1 MRSNLSK
8 LLNTYVALL
17 LSLGFILLNKS
28 TQAQMTPTCTAGTP
42 TFAVHL
48 ETLPSGVWTSPNISR
63 DGQCCGATNPDE
75 CVFFYLYLNPNTVAL
90 QIDMIGAD
98 PAGSLFYELACDGI
112 LIPGG
117 SVKCIPQSY
126 LSMNPLPIKFCK
138 PGGNKNIYKITTI
151 SKPLFPADDTTRIGC
166 KTQLMSFG
174 VVNSSVT
181 WQSIYPGTPGQYD
194 NYLDS
199 TNVAS
204 PTYSALPGAPA
215 YIDYRVCGFP
225 QASICGYS
233 VTVCDTVRVYN
244 YPTLST
250 VTSGTAT
257 FCNNGPGS
265 GVTLTANAS
274 GGLAPYTF
282 TWYGVN
288 SSTTQIGTGTSYF
301 ATAPGTYYLDLKDKL
316 SDPVNC
322 PIPPQTPIS
331 VIEGT
336 VPVVDA
342 CPNQTV
348 CSASPSTT
356 VTGTVQYAPG
366 AIWSGGAGTFTP
378 GNTFLN
384 TSYTP
389 SAAELAAG
397 FVKLYLTSTG
407 ASGNCVNTLDSTIIY
422 YTQPVVVNLTSS
434 GLGCNSATATINSSV
449 TGGTTPYTYAWS
461 TGETGTS
468 INGSEG
474 NYSLYITDALG
485 CTGQGNINLVAPT
498 SLGLTF
504 NVTNVSVNGGND
516 GSATANV
523 TGGTAPYSI
532 AWSPSGS
539 GTTIT
544 NLLYG
549 IYTATVTDANGCQIA
564 GSTVVN
570 EPRCLGFTANATSSN
585 VNCYGSATGT
595 ASVSVTGG
603 TPIYTYTW
611 NTVPAQ
617 NTTSVAN
624 LNAGVYTVLV
634 TDANGCLQTANVVV
648 TQPTQL
654 TNVMTYTNLTSNG
667 ASNGAAAA
675 NPFGGSTPYTYIWSN
690 GATTQTIDNLSAGG
704 YTVTITDNNGCK
716 KIDSVRINEP
726 NCKNLTLNVIIN
738 NVTCFNGKNG
748 SAIAVVG
755 GASGSYTVTWST
767 GSTAPS
773 INTLVAG
780 NYWVSVIDSKGCT
793 VFKNFTITQPAA
805 LSVGLLPTNV
815 RCFNLNDGTINV
827 TVSGG
832 TYPYTYSWS
841 NGSAT
846 EDIINLA
853 PEVYTVNITDANGC
867 TAIAT
872 ANITEPLPLAAT
884 YTAQNVSCIYGA
896 NGAAGVSVTGGVF
909 PYFYQWSTGAT
920 TSSISNLAGGGYS
933 VMVTD
938 ANNCQLNQP
947 LTLPIGQPDSVQV
960 DSFIVACPVP
970 GSGQTQVTVIPT
982 GGSSGSF
989 QVSFNGGPYQP
1000 AGVYTAMLNNGTT
1013 YTVTLQD
1020 GNNCT
1025 SLIGDILTINTETKI
1040 DSIKFAKCNPVGT
1053 SSIPVTVFP
1062 SGGAGSPYSVSFTNG
1077 SSYLSAGTYT
1087 SNLNVGTTYTVII
1100 KDKNGCVS
1108 AVQTISLPAVLNAST
1123 SVTSNYNGQN
1133 ISCNGLT
1140 NGSALAT
1147 VSGGVTTYSYS
1158 WSTVPTQTTA
1168 AASNLG
1174 AGTYSVTITD
1184 GNNCAVTRTV
1194 TLTQP
1199 SIVTATAIAT
1209 SNFNGQNTSCFGASD
1224 GAASVTASGGVSPYT
1239 YAWSTVP
1246 TQTTTAAIG
1255 LSAGTYTVL
1264 VTDVNSCSATA
1275 TVVLT
1280 QPIGTLTSTLNVTSN
1295 YNGQQVSCFGA
1306 TNASVSVT
1314 ASNGTGPYTYSWS
1327 TTPVQT
1333 GSVMTGVGAGTYSV
1347 TVTDV
1352 NGCSLT
1358 NAITVSQPPVVVAS
1372 ASVTSNYNGQNV
1384 SCFGLTDASA
1394 VVNASGGTAPYTY
1407 AWSSSPSQTTSSMSN
1422 VGAGTYSVTVT
1433 DVNGCDVITSVT
1445 VNQPTAVD
1453 AQILNLSNYN
1463 GYNVSCN
1470 GSTNGSIDIN
1480 VNGGTG
1486 AYTYTWSNGPTS
1498 QDITGVGAGSY
1509 TVMVSD
1515 ANGCIDIL
1523 STSLTEPNVLVV
1535 TIDSLSNY
1543 NGYNTSCSDMQDAS
1557 VYVTVSGGVVSYGY
1571 TWSNSTT
1578 NEDLL
1583 NVGAGNYSVIVTD
1596 NNLCTATANT
1606 VITQPPALSHT
1617 YTTTSPLCYGLS
1629 TGSIDVTLSGGV
1641 TPYTYSWSNSA
1652 VTEDLTNITSG
1663 NYTLNYTDLNGC
1675 TGVAIIGVSQLDSIL
1690 VTNQV
1695 SNIRCYGDTVGSI
1708 YLDPT
1713 GGTGTYTYAWS
1724 NGATTQDVINVLA
1737 GVYTATVTDGNGCK
1751 FIVTE
1756 EITQPPLLGASLNSP
1771 IKFDVFNIGV
1781 FGASDG
1787 SIDCSVSGGVS
1798 PYSFLWSNGST
1809 SQNLTN
1815 LPAGPYTVIITDTNG
1830 CRISREILLTQPLV
1844 LEMPEGISPNEDG
1857 KNDFFVVH
1865 GIESY
1870 PDNVLTIYN
1879 RWGNIVYKESGYIN
1893 DWQGENN
1900 NGELLP
1906 DATYFAI
1913 LEINK
1918 GDIVLKG
1925 YVEIRR

>member
-1 MRSNLSK
+1 MKSNLSK
-8 LLNTYVALL
+8 LLNTCAALL
-17 LSLGFILLNKS
+17 LSFGFILLNKS
-28 TQAQMTPTCTAGTP
+28 MQAQITPTCTAGTP

-48 ETLPSGVWTSPNISR
+48 ENLPSGVWSSPNISR
-63 DGQCCGATNPDE
+63 NGQCCGATNPDE

-98 PAGSLFYELACDGI
+98 PAGALFYELACDGI
-112 LIPGG
+112 LVPGG
-117 SVKCIPQSY
+117 SIKCIPQSY

-166 KTQLMSFG
+166 KTKLLSFG

-181 WQSIYPGTPGQYD
+181 WQSIYPGTPGQYN

-233 VTVCDTVRVYN
+233 VTVCDTVRIYN

-257 FCNNGPGS
+257 FCNTGPGS
-265 GVTLTANAS
+265 GVTLTAGAT

-331 VIEGT
+331 VIQGT

-348 CSASPSTT
+348 CNASPTT
-356 VTGTVQYAPG
+356 SITGTVQYAPG
-366 AIWSGGAGTFTP
+366 AVWSGGTGTFTP

-384 TSYTP
+384 TSYSP
-389 SAAELAAG
+389 SAAELTAG

-407 ASGNCVNTLDSTIIY
+407 ASGNCVNKMDSTIIY

-434 GLGCNSATATINSSV
+434 GLGCNNATAIINSSI

-461 TGETGTS
+461 TGSSGTS
-468 INGSEG
+468 INAGQG

-485 CTGQGNINLVAPT
+485 CTGQGNINLVAPS

-544 NLLYG
+544 NLVYG

-570 EPRCLGFTANATSSN
+570 EPRCLGFTANATSAN
-585 VNCYGSATGT
+585 VNCYGDATGS
-595 ASVSVTGG
+595 ASVTVTGG

-624 LNAGVYTVLV
+624 LEAGVYTVLV
-634 TDANGCLQTANVVV
+634 TDANGCLQTANVTV

-654 TNVMTYTNLTSNG
+654 TDVMTYTTNG
-667 ASNGAAAA
+667 STNSSAAA
-675 NPFGGSTPYTYIWSN
+675 NPFGGSSPYTYVWSN
-690 GATTQTIDNLSAGG
+690 GATTQTINNLSPGG
-704 YTVTITDNNGCK
+704 YTVTITDNKGCQ
-716 KIDSVRINEP
+716 KIDSVRINQP
-726 NCKNLTLNVIIN
+726 NCKNLTLNVLVN

-755 GASGSYTVTWST
+755 GATGSYTLTWSN
-767 GSTAPS
+767 GSNAPS
-773 INTLVAG
+773 INTLAAG
-780 NYWVSVIDSKGCT
+780 NYWVMVTDSKGCT
-793 VFKNFTITQPAA
+793 VLKNFTITQPAI

-815 RCFNLNDGTINV
+815 RCFNTNDGTINV

-841 NGSAT
+841 NGSTT

-867 TAIAT
+867 TAIGT

-884 YTAQNVSCIYGA
+884 YTAQNVTCIYGT
-896 NGAAGVSVTGGVF
+896 NGAAGVNVTGGVF

-970 GSGQTQVTVIPT
+970 GSGQTQVTIVPT
-982 GGSSGSF
+982 GGYSGSF
-989 QVSFNGGPYQP
+989 QISINGGPYQ
-1000 AGVYTAMLNNGTT
+1000 ASGVYTAMLANGAT
-1013 YTVTLQD
+1013 YTITLKD

-1025 SLIGDILTINTETKI
+1025 SLIGDILTINPETKI
-1040 DSIKFAKCNPVGT
+1040 DSVKFAKCNSVGT
-1053 SSIPVTVFP
+1053 SSIPVTVYP

-1077 SSYLSAGTYT
+1077 SSYLTAGTYT
-1087 SNLNVGTTYTVII
+1087 SNLSVGATYTVVI

-1108 AVQTISLPAVLNAST
+1108 AVQTISLPAVLNATT

-1133 ISCNGLT
+1133 ISCNGLA
-1140 NGSALAT
+1140 NGSALVNVA
-1147 VSGGVTTYSYS
+1147 GGVATYSYS

-1184 GNNCAVTRTV
+1184 GNNCVVTRTV

-1246 TQTTTAAIG
+1246 VQTTTAAIG
-1255 LSAGTYTVL
+1255 LSAGTYSVI
-1264 VTDVNSCSATA
+1264 VTDVNGCSVTK
-1275 TVVLT
+1275 TVTLT

-1295 YNGQQVSCFGA
+1295 YNGQQVTCFGA
-1306 TNASVSVT
+1306 TNASVSVS

-1327 TTPVQT
+1327 TMPVQT
-1333 GSVMTGVGAGTYSV
+1333 GTVMTGVGAGTYSV

-1358 NAITVSQPPVVVAS
+1358 SAITVSQPPAVNAT

-1384 SCFGLTDASA
+1384 SCFGSTDASA
-1394 VVNASGGTAPYTY
+1394 VVNASGGTSPYTY
-1407 AWSSSPSQTTSSMSN
+1407 AWNSAPSQTAVAMTN
-1422 VGAGTYSVTVT
+1422 VGAGAYSVTVT
-1433 DVNGCDVITSVT
+1433 DINGCNVMTTVTIT
-1445 VNQPTAVD
+1445 QPSAVD
-1453 AQILNLSNYN
+1453 AQILNVSDFN
-1463 GYNVSCN
+1463 GYNVSCFGSSN
-1470 GSTNGSIDIN
+1470 GVIDIN

-1486 AYTYTWSNGPTS
+1486 SYTYNWSNSATS
-1498 QDITGVGAGSY
+1498 QDISNVSAGGY
-1509 TVMVSD
+1509 TVTVTD
-1515 ANGCIDIL
+1515 ANNCTATLTTTLTQPTQL
-1523 STSLTEPNVLVV
+1523 SL
-1535 TIDSLSNY
+1535 TIDSVSNY
-1543 NGYNTSCSDMQDAS
+1543 SGFNISCADYNDGN
-1557 VYVTVSGGVVSYGY
+1557 VYVTVSGGVTNYSYA
-1571 TWSNSTT
+1571 WSNSTSS
-1578 NEDLL
+1578 EDLL
-1583 NVGAGNYSVIVTD
+1583 GVYAGTYTLIVTD
-1596 NNLCTATANT
+1596 NNQCVISTAT
-1606 VITQPPALSHT
+1606 VLTQPAGVSASAVPTH
-1617 YTTTSPLCYGLS
+1617 PLCHGLS
-1629 TGSIDVTLSGGV
+1629 TGAIDVTLAGGAS
-1641 TPYTYSWSNSA
+1641 PYTYSWSNGA
-1652 VTEDLTNITSG
+1652 LTEDIANIPAG
-1663 NYTLNYTDLNGC
+1663 NYTLTFTDNNGC
-1675 TGVAIIGVSQLDSIL
+1675 NSVLFVGINQPDTIIVEAVVANVKCNGNGDGNITL
-1690 VTNQV
+1690 V
-1695 SNIRCYGDTVGSI
+1695 
-1708 YLDPT
+1708 PT
-1713 GGTGTYTYAWS
+1713 GGTPGYTYQWS
-1724 NGATTQDVINVLA
+1724 NNGATTNSLTSLSG
-1737 GVYTATVTDGNGCK
+1737 GVYTATVTDANGCSYTK
-1751 FIVTE
+1751 INTITE
-1756 EITQPPLLGASLNSP
+1756 PDQINISLTSTLL
-1771 IKFDVFNIGV
+1771 FNGHNISS
-1781 FGASDG
+1781 FGAHDG
-1787 SIDCSVSGGVS
+1787 SIELTISGGTEA
-1798 PYSFLWSNGST
+1798 YSYTWTPGSVNT
-1809 SQNLTN
+1809 EDLTG
-1815 LPAGPYTVIITDTNG
+1815 LAAGAYHVEGTDANG
-1830 CRISREILLTQPLV
+1830 CRFSGDIILTEPLS
-1844 LEMPEGISPNEDG
+1844 LEMPEGISPNADG
-1857 KNDFFVVH
+1857 KNDLFVVH
-1865 GIESY
+1865 GIENY

-1879 RWGNIVYKESGYIN
+1879 RWGNIVYQESGYDN
-1893 DWQGENN
+1893 NWEGVNNSGEI
-1900 NGELLP
+1900 LP

-1913 LEINK
+1913 LEVNK
-1918 GDIVLKG
+1918 GEIVLKG